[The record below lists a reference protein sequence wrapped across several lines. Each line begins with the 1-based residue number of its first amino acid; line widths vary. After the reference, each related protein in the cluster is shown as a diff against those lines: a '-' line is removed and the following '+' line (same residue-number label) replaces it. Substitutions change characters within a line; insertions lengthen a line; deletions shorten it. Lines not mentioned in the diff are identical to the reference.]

1 MVLKKSNRLIIFLTY
16 PINKKQVIDVKHY
29 EELLRLE
36 VFNFAEACKVIGRV
50 GNTKVILDAYLE
62 KGLIKRVRRGLFY
75 AVNLENRN
83 APANRFLVA
92 SKINE
97 TACLSYHTAFE
108 LYGLTHQASFVMYVE
123 SDKIFSDFKFEG
135 TEFKYAGKG
144 IKEGVVSH
152 KLNSKIRVTD
162 LERTIVESINRL
174 DYCGGIHELDETLK
188 ICPIVK
194 GERLLNYLE
203 IYNKQFLY
211 KKAGYFLEKYS
222 NSLGLTDELLTAIEM
237 KTGNSRKY
245 LSDDARNGRGK
256 LIKRWGLIVPVTLD
270 GGIEEGDEFV

>member
-1 MVLKKSNRLIIFLTY
+1 MKYYEGLLK
-16 PINKKQVIDVKHY
+16 
-29 EELLRLE
+29 LE
-36 VFNFAEACKVIGRV
+36 VFNFSEACKIIGKV
-50 GNTKVILDAYLE
+50 GNTKVILDSYLE

-75 AVNLENRN
+75 AVNLDNRN

-97 TACLSYHTAFE
+97 TACLSHHTAFE
-108 LYGLTHQASFVMYVE
+108 LYGLAHQASFVVYVE
-123 SDKIFSDFKFEG
+123 SDKIFSDFIFEG
-135 TEFKYAGKG
+135 TEYKYAGKG
-144 IKEGVVSH
+144 IKEGVASH
-152 KLNSKIRVTD
+152 KQNSKIRVTD

-174 DYCGGIHELDETLK
+174 DYCGGVHELDEILK

-194 GERLLNYLE
+194 EEKILKYLE

-222 NSLGLTDELLTAIEM
+222 YSLGLTEELLAAIEM
-237 KTGNSRKY
+237 KVGSTRKY
-245 LSDDARNGRGK
+245 LSDDARNGRGR

-270 GGIEEGDEFV
+270 SETEEGDEFV

>member
-1 MVLKKSNRLIIFLTY
+1 MVLKISNRLTICLTY
-16 PINKKQVIDVKHY
+16 SINKKQVINVKYY

-36 VFNFAEACKVIGRV
+36 VFNFAEACKVV
-50 GNTKVILDAYLE
+50 GKVTNAKMILDSYLE

-75 AVNLENRN
+75 AVNLDSRN
-83 APANRFLVA
+83 APANRYLVG
-92 SKINE
+92 SKINQ
-97 TACLSYHTAFE
+97 TACLSHHTAFE
-108 LYGLTHQASFVMYVE
+108 LHGLAHQASFVMYVE
-123 SDKIFSDFKFEG
+123 SDRIFSDFIFEG

-144 IKEGVVSH
+144 IKEGAVSH
-152 KLNSKIRVTD
+152 KQNSKIRVTD

-174 DYCGGIHELDETLK
+174 DYCGGVHELDQIFK

-194 GERLLNYLE
+194 EERFLKYLE
-203 IYNKQFLY
+203 IYDKQFLY

-237 KTGNSRKY
+237 KAGSTRKY
-245 LSDDARNGRGK
+245 LSDDARNGHGR